1 MAKHTSSNGSDTKTA
16 WKARND
22 AGPHT
27 AVFPS
32 GATLTFRIPD
42 SGALLRSGRLPD
54 QLRTTALLCA
64 AHPQGA
70 EGYLADLVTHAIVSR
85 DGSAPY
91 VEAIQSG
98 VDLGHV
104 LVAEMLVDPHV
115 TADEVGAGE
124 FPEMDV
130 RMLLEFAERRRNTD
144 AVGNKVPVIVLSE
157 WATFRD
163 GPPGEGGAGD
173 GGTGDPAAGS
183 DVPDA
188 DPVQV

>member
-1 MAKHTSSNGSDTKTA
+1 
-16 WKARND
+16 
-22 AGPHT
+22 
-27 AVFPS
+27 VFPS

-54 QLRTTALLCA
+54 RLRTTALLCA

-85 DGSAPY
+85 DGSEPY
-91 VEAIQSG
+91 VDAIQTG

-104 LVAEMLVDPHV
+104 LVAEMLVDPQV
-115 TADEVGAGE
+115 TADEVARGE

-130 RMLLEFAERRRNTD
+130 RMLLEFAERRRNSD

-157 WATFRD
+157 WATFRGEPAGTD
-163 GPPGEGGAGD
+163 GVGD
-173 GGTGDPAAGS
+173 GGEDGPAVAA
-183 DVPDA
+183 DVPDV
-188 DPVQV
+188 DEVPV